1 MAAVAGRL
9 TAKQMKVASLCFVT
23 TDPHTSPLQTIQPL
37 FSFHVFCQPFHSLAH
52 GENWHKLQLVQTSDR
67 VEMAFAAWPASAA
80 RKRGWV
86 LFVLLKTECQPQPL
100 LVFRFLYV
108 RVYYFVFPK
117 ACGTLATYLEMTH
130 IWLKLDN
137 GTWKDD
143 SKSNTK
149 QESYTE
155 HSYRKISC
163 LYLQQCKI
171 TNTASFSTTC
181 YLFTVSVLSGMK
193 SVRRF
198 LTLP

>member
-52 GENWHKLQLVQTSDR
+52 GENWHKLQLVQASDR

-86 LFVLLKTECQPQPL
+86 LFVLLKKECQPQPL

-130 IWLKLDN
+130 IWLKLDS

-149 QESYTE
+149 L
-155 HSYRKISC
+155 SC
-163 LYLQQCKI
+163 RRQVIKSTFSSFAVGCPLFQVFQMPPRGEKNRLYYQLSSVI
-171 TNTASFSTTC
+171 TILWLC
-181 YLFTVSVLSGMK
+181 W
-193 SVRRF
+193 R
-198 LTLP
+198 